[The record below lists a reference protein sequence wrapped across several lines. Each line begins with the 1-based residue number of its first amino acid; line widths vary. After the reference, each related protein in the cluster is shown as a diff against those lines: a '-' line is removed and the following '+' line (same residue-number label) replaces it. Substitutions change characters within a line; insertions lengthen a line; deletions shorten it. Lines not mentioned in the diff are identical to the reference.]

1 MPQDGGENG
10 NGNVTY
16 YYVAQ
21 SGQRGGEEQRHG
33 GYGTTGESMR
43 VGGRG
48 ERSAQAGGSKHAGAV
63 PPSYEQAVGADNKV
77 QT

>member
-1 MPQDGGENG
+1 
-10 NGNVTY
+10 
-16 YYVAQ
+16 
-21 SGQRGGEEQRHG
+21 
-33 GYGTTGESMR
+33 MR

-48 ERSAQAGGSKHAGAV
+48 EGAQPGGSAYAGAV